1 MWGNLV
7 TTAFSTEEGAFLRGQ
22 VRMEEKLELNL
33 DEQPVEAEK
42 PLVPEEEKEPK
53 KVPEKRSRKVA

>member
-1 MWGNLV
+1 VV

-33 DEQPVEAEK
+33 
-42 PLVPEEEKEPK
+42 EELPAGEENPS
-53 KVPEKRSRKVA
+53 VLSRA